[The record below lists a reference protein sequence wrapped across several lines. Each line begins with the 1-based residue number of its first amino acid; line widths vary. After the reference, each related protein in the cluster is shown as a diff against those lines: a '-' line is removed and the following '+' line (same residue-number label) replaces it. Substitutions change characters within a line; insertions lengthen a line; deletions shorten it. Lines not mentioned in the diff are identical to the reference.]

1 MLYEFTYPD
10 MMCGHLINELEMRA
24 EISGFVEDWS
34 VDKIEFCALEPGKRT
49 EDRWIEVPREHP
61 RYAEFIRHLTTVEVH
76 GLVTDAYAEHV
87 IERIDDNYYR
97 SKDHGQDTR
106 VVDANDEHRL
116 RKWEVM

>member
-87 IERIDDNYYR
+87 ASEAGGYVP
-97 SKDHGQDTR
+97 H
-106 VVDANDEHRL
+106 ANAEHRL
-116 RKWEVM
+116 TKRELV